1 MMSKVIFKYLRKY
14 RKQLLLLFDVFAV
27 TFAYLFVWGLISA
40 HTDTASYIS
49 LLISSCFF
57 FVSCYAIIYFF
68 MGMYDSL
75 WRYAEIVEFFRCC
88 LASAMSVII
97 FISITLLMYE
107 ERRIPISV
115 YVTSALFASAL
126 TLFSRLTYRMY
137 RNTRIKRQANNVLR
151 RVLLIGTGDV
161 ASSIIH
167 ELNKN
172 PDKDMNIICAV
183 DDNLARKGRSI
194 MGVEILGTTQDIPE
208 LVERC
213 EIETILFALPHLSE
227 ERKRSILSIC
237 TKTNCNLRTVPDI
250 SRIILDDEHT
260 ILSRIREVKV
270 EDLLGRE
277 EVELLTDNE
286 LIHDK
291 VVMVT
296 GGGGTIGSE
305 LCRQIASCSPSLL
318 VIVDIYENN
327 AYSIEQE
334 LIRKY
339 GNSLNLQTQIASVRD
354 IKKVDSLFER
364 FKPSIVFHAAAH
376 KHVPLMETAPEE
388 AIKNNVVGTFNVAK
402 SADAHGTS
410 RFVLISSDK
419 AVNPTNVMG
428 ASKRMCEMIVQYFST
443 KSRTKFV
450 AVRFGNVLGSNGSV
464 LPLFKDQIAAGGP
477 VTVTT
482 PDIVRYFMT
491 IPEAVRLVLIAST
504 MGDGGE
510 IFVLDMGK
518 PVKILDLAENL
529 IKLAGFIPY
538 RDIQISFTGLRPGEK
553 LYEELLQDEEGVR
566 KTINKKIFIGTP
578 ININE
583 ESFITG
589 LEKLRALATEHR
601 RSEMMQLLCEMVP
614 TYKPDEH
621 FILEDLQG

>member
-1 MMSKVIFKYLRKY
+1 MNNTLLKNIRRY
-14 RKQLLLLFDVFAV
+14 RKQILLIFDVFAV
-27 TFAYLFVWGLISA
+27 AFAYLATWALIA
-40 HTDTASYIS
+40 EQTDIMHYFSILA
-49 LLISSCFF
+49 SSCFF
-57 FVSCYAIIYFF
+57 FVSCYAIIYTS

-97 FISITLLMYE
+97 FIVITLTMYE

-115 YVTSALFASAL
+115 YVTSAMFASVL
-126 TLFSRLTYRMY
+126 TLFARLTYRMY
-137 RNTRIKRQANNVLR
+137 RNTRLKRRKSVVQR

-172 PDKDMNIICAV
+172 PNKDINIICAV
-183 DDNLARKGRSI
+183 DISATRKGRSI
-194 MGVEILGTTQDIPE
+194 MGVEILGTIEDIPE

-213 EIETILFALPHLSE
+213 EIETILYAMPHLSE
-227 ERKRSILSIC
+227 ESKREIMSVC

-250 SRIILDDEHT
+250 AKFMSEDENT
-260 ILSRIREVKV
+260 ILSRIRDVKV

-277 EVELLTDNE
+277 EVELLTDNQ
-286 LIHDK
+286 IIRDN

-305 LCRQIASCSPSLL
+305 LCRQIASCGPSLL

-334 LIRKY
+334 LIRRY
-339 GNSLNLQTQIASVRD
+339 GKELNLHTQIASVRD
-354 IKKVDSLFER
+354 VVKVNALFER
-364 FKPSIVFHAAAH
+364 YKPAIVFHAAAH

-402 SADAHGTS
+402 AADEHGAK

-428 ASKRMCEMIVQYFST
+428 ASKRMCEMVVQFFST

-464 LPLFKDQIAAGGP
+464 LPLFKEQIAAGGP

-518 PVKILDLAENL
+518 PVKILELAENL
-529 IKLAGFIPY
+529 IKLSGFIPY
-538 RDIQISFTGLRPGEK
+538 RDIQIKFTGLRPGEK

-566 KTINKKIFIGTP
+566 RTTNKKIFIGTQ
-578 ININE
+578 IKIDE
-583 ESFITG
+583 DSFLAG
-589 LEKLRALATEHR
+589 LDKLKDYANHNQRGETI
-601 RSEMMQLLCEMVP
+601 QLLCEMVP
-614 TYKPDEH
+614 TYNPDEN
-621 FILEDLQG
+621 ILPEDMQG

>member
-1 MMSKVIFKYLRKY
+1 MMFKYLRKY
-14 RKQLLLLFDVFAV
+14 RKQLLLLFDVFAAA
-27 TFAYLFVWGLISA
+27 FSYLSTWALIA
-40 HTDTASYIS
+40 DPTAILSYVS
-49 LLISSCFF
+49 LLMSSCFF

-88 LASAMSVII
+88 LASAVSVII
-97 FISITLLMYE
+97 FIFMTLLMYE

-115 YVTSALFASAL
+115 YLTSAILASAL
-126 TLFSRLTYRMY
+126 TLFARLTYRMY
-137 RNTRIKRQANNVLR
+137 RNTKIKRQANNVLR

-172 PDKDMNIICAV
+172 PGKDMNIICAV
-183 DDNLARKGRSI
+183 DDNPARKGRSI
-194 MGVEILGTTQDIPE
+194 MGVEILGTTKDIPE

-213 EIETILFALPHLSE
+213 EIETILFALPHISE

-250 SRIILDDEHT
+250 SRMILDDEHT
-260 ILSRIREVKV
+260 IISRIREVKV

-286 LIHDK
+286 LIRDR

-334 LIRKY
+334 LIRRY
-339 GNSLNLQTQIASVRD
+339 AEELNLQTQIASVRD
-354 IKKVDSLFER
+354 YDKIDSLFER

-388 AIKNNVVGTFNVAK
+388 AIKNNVAGTFNVAK
-402 SADAHGTS
+402 AADAHGTS

-443 KSRTKFV
+443 KSKTKYV

-518 PVKILDLAENL
+518 PVRILDLAENL

-583 ESFITG
+583 ASFLSG
-589 LEKLRALATEHR
+589 LEKLKVLACAHKR
-601 RSEMMQLLCEMVP
+601 NEMIQLLCEMVP
-614 TYKPDEH
+614 TYNPDSH
-621 FILEDLQG
+621 FIMEDLQG

>member
-1 MMSKVIFKYLRKY
+1 MSKGFIKFLRRN
-14 RKQLLLLFDVFAV
+14 RKLVLLTFDVFAV
-27 TFAYLFVWGLISA
+27 TFSYLVTWALIA
-40 HTDTASYIS
+40 GYTDMMSYLSI
-49 LLISSCFF
+49 LISSCFL
-57 FVSCYAIIYFF
+57 FVGCYAIIYNF

-88 LASAMSVII
+88 LASVMSVII
-97 FISITLLMYE
+97 FIVITLMMYD
-107 ERRIPISV
+107 ERRIPMSV
-115 YVTSALFASAL
+115 YVTSAMFATAL
-126 TLFSRLTYRMY
+126 TLYARLTYRMY

-172 PDKDMNIICAV
+172 PDKDINIICAV
-183 DDNLARKGRSI
+183 DISTSRKGRSI
-194 MGVEILGTTQDIPE
+194 MGVEILGTIDDIPE

-213 EIETILFALPHLSE
+213 EIETILYAMPHLSE
-227 ERKRSILSIC
+227 EHKREIMSVC
-237 TKTNCNLRTVPDI
+237 TKTNCNLRMVPDLGKII
-250 SRIILDDEHT
+250 SDDEST
-260 ILSRIREVKV
+260 ILSRIRDVKV
-270 EDLLGRE
+270 EDLLGRD

-286 LIHDK
+286 LIKDR

-305 LCRQIASCSPSLL
+305 LCRQIASCNPSLL

-334 LIRKY
+334 LIRRY
-339 GNSLNLQTQIASVRD
+339 GNELNLHTQIASVRD
-354 IKKVDSLFER
+354 KHKIDTLFEQY
-364 FKPSIVFHAAAH
+364 KPSIVFHAAAH

-388 AIKNNVVGTFNVAK
+388 AIKNNVVGTFNVAQA
-402 SADAHGTS
+402 ADAHGTR

-464 LPLFKDQIAAGGP
+464 LPLFKEQIASGGP

-518 PVKILDLAENL
+518 PVKILELAENL
-529 IKLAGFIPY
+529 IKLSGFIPY
-538 RDIQISFTGLRPGEK
+538 RDIQITFTGLRPGEK
-553 LYEELLQDEEGVR
+553 LFEELLQDEEGVR
-566 KTINKKIFIGTP
+566 KTTNKKIFIGTP
-578 ININE
+578 IRMDEI
-583 ESFITG
+583 SFLTG
-589 LEKLRALATEHR
+589 LNRLKEYANQYQ
-601 RSEMMQLLCEMVP
+601 RSDMIQLLCEMVP
-614 TYKPDEH
+614 TYNPYEY
-621 FILEDLQG
+621 ILPEDSQG

>member
-1 MMSKVIFKYLRKY
+1 MNKTMYKFLRQH
-14 RKQLLLLFDVFAV
+14 RKLILLAFDVFAV
-27 TFAYLFVWGLISA
+27 TFSYLFTWALIAGSN
-40 HTDTASYIS
+40 DILLYLS
-49 LLISSCFF
+49 LLMSSCFL
-57 FVSCYAIIYFF
+57 FVSCYAIIYTF

-88 LASAMSVII
+88 LASAMSVLI
-97 FISITLLMYE
+97 FITITLIMFE
-107 ERRIPISV
+107 ERRISISV
-115 YVTSALFASAL
+115 YVTSAMFASAL
-126 TLFSRLTYRMY
+126 TLYARLTYRMY
-137 RNTRIKRQANNVLR
+137 RNTKIKRQARNIQR

-172 PDKDMNIICAV
+172 PNNDINIICAV
-183 DDNLARKGRSI
+183 DINAYRKGRSI
-194 MGVEILGTTQDIPE
+194 MGVEILGTIEDIPE

-213 EIETILFALPHLSE
+213 EIETILYAMPHLTE
-227 ERKRSILSIC
+227 EQKREIMSIC

-250 SRIILDDEHT
+250 SKIISDDEHT
-260 ILSRIREVKV
+260 ILSRIRDVKV
-270 EDLLGRE
+270 EDLLGRD

-286 LIHDK
+286 LIRDR

-334 LIRKY
+334 LIRHY
-339 GNSLNLQTQIASVRD
+339 GDELNLHTQIASVRD
-354 IKKVDSLFER
+354 KHKINTLFEQY
-364 FKPSIVFHAAAH
+364 KPSIVFHAAAH

-388 AIKNNVVGTFNVAK
+388 AIKNNIVGTYNVAHA
-402 SADAHGTS
+402 ADTYGTR

-428 ASKRMCEMIVQYFST
+428 ASKRMCEMVVQYFST
-443 KSRTKFV
+443 KSKTKFV

-464 LPLFKDQIAAGGP
+464 LPLFKDQIAGGGP

-518 PVKILDLAENL
+518 PVKILELAENL
-529 IKLAGFIPY
+529 IKLSGFIPY
-538 RDIQISFTGLRPGEK
+538 RDIQITFTGLRPGEK

-566 KTINKKIFIGTP
+566 KTTNKKIFIGTP
-578 ININE
+578 IDIDE
-583 ESFITG
+583 VSFLNG
-589 LEKLRALATEHR
+589 LERLKEYANNYR
-601 RSEMMQLLCEMVP
+601 RSEMIQLLCTMVP
-614 TYKPDEH
+614 TYNPHEN
-621 FILEDLQG
+621 ILPEDSQG